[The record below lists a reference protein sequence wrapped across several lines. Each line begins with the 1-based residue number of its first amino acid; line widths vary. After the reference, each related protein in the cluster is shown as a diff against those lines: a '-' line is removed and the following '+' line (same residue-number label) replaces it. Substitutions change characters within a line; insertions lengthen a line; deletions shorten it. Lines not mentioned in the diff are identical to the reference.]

1 MNEEALGWF
10 HCGRCGH
17 LFQSPLDDDGRIC
30 EKCGQNPSTFGEAP
44 QPTKAVHPTQSPQ
57 PENSPSPGVVESAL
71 PQKRSVRKRRENPL
85 VFKIVVAWLV
95 LVMLFALAARHFWKE
110 DDRLGTQVRAPI
122 NPPNELGDEERA
134 ILEDAL
140 PQCSQS
146 LGGFL
151 ASSAPEQ
158 RNQYVW
164 RPISVAG
171 KMARFYAMNPLLQV
185 TPTDVK
191 IIERRLLKL
200 ETGLA
205 IVSEWEVVDGRKLD
219 AVFHKEDGE
228 WRLDWEQFVRNGD
241 QPWPLFLAGNGGE
254 VGEFRLMARLKL
266 NDEKL
271 RSDQLSLVL
280 YSPRFGYPWDPG
292 NASPEFLIP
301 RSSDNGRLLAAA
313 FNARK
318 SGKSP
323 FDGSIKNFDPEEMI
337 RIRVRIRRQADNKG
351 RVFTIEKVI
360 ACHWLAI
367 DEPGLAPLSEEQAAE
382 EEAAIKNPVQP
393 PLPEE

>member
-1 MNEEALGWF
+1 M
-10 HCGRCGH
+10 
-17 LFQSPLDDDGRIC
+17 P
-30 EKCGQNPSTFGEAP
+30 EKSTSA
-44 QPTKAVHPTQSPQ
+44 
-57 PENSPSPGVVESAL
+57 GVVEPGL
-71 PQKRSVRKRRENPL
+71 PQKRSVRKRRENPI
-85 VFKIVVAWLV
+85 VFKIVVAWLL

-110 DDRLGTQVRAPI
+110 DDRLGKQVRAPI
-122 NPPNELGDEERA
+122 LLPNELGDEERA

-164 RPISVAG
+164 RPIRVAG

-191 IIERRLLKL
+191 IIGRRLLKL

-219 AVFHKEDGE
+219 AVFLKEDGE
-228 WRLDWEQFVRNGD
+228 WRLDWEQFIRYGD
-241 QPWPLFLAGNGGE
+241 QPWPLFLAGNGSE
-254 VGEFRLMARLKL
+254 VGEFRLMARLKQS
-266 NDEKL
+266 DEKL
-271 RSDQLSLVL
+271 RSDQLSIVL

-292 NASPEFLIP
+292 NASSEFLIP
-301 RSSDNGRLLAAA
+301 RSSEDGRLLAAA
-313 FNARK
+313 FHARK
-318 SGKSP
+318 AGKSP
-323 FDGSIKNFDPEEMI
+323 FDGSIRNFDPEEMI
-337 RIRVRIRRQADNKG
+337 RIRARIRRQADNKG

-367 DEPGLAPLSEEQAAE
+367 DEPGVMPLSEEQAAKE
-382 EEAAIKNPVQP
+382 EESIQNPVQP
-393 PLPEE
+393 APAEE